1 MSYVFLC
8 NGTWLT
14 VAPVQLKCSGDANG
28 CERCLAKKLDCHYP
42 TPVRSNN
49 EKKVATPP
57 ETPRE
62 TTQETRPPSIATV
75 ESSTEHDLLIES
87 NQGSTHG
94 SILQDLSPHFD
105 VADLYTT
112 AENTPVLLPDNDCS
126 DPRQPE
132 FYNFADIT
140 SDTPW
145 SGSYEPEITAFCF
158 DNESWPTVP
167 PSTAGESKCHCIA
180 QTVVTYEA
188 IEVAAWGRRKLL
200 NDFDVLQSQKMALA
214 ECEKLVECQNC
225 NVQPAYI
232 MLLLSMFRK
241 ILRTLEDICTSKGP
255 KISQTT
261 TNVDHEP
268 HSGKRSRLSDEC
280 GDEGRASRQGYPGS
294 TDNLKLDDEDKHLV
308 LQSLLSARVGKSHH
322 LLSMID
328 KVVSRHTWPAHEDL
342 VRELR
347 NRLTGGPLIIHRKQF
362 IPSN

>member
-1 MSYVFLC
+1 M
-8 NGTWLT
+8 T
-14 VAPVQLKCSGDANG
+14 PVQLKCSGDPNG

-42 TPVRSNN
+42 TPARSNS

-57 ETPRE
+57 DTPRE
-62 TTQETRPPSIATV
+62 TPQATRPPSVATV

-87 NQGSTHG
+87 NQGSAHD
-94 SILQDLSPHFD
+94 SILQDLTPHFD
-105 VADLYTT
+105 VADFATT
-112 AENTPVLLPDNDCS
+112 AEDLTVLLPDNDCS
-126 DPRQPE
+126 DLRQPE
-132 FYNFADIT
+132 FYNFADMAAN
-140 SDTPW
+140 TPW
-145 SGSYEPEITAFCF
+145 SGTYEPEITAFCF

-167 PSTAGESKCHCIA
+167 SSATGESICHCIA
-180 QTVVTYEA
+180 QAVVTYEA

-241 ILRTLEDICTSKGP
+241 ILRTLEDICSINGP
-255 KISQTT
+255 KSFQTSP
-261 TNVDHEP
+261 NADHEP
-268 HSGKRSRLSDEC
+268 QNRKRSRLSIEC
-280 GDEGRASRQGYPGS
+280 EDEGRAIRQGYNGS

-328 KVVSRHTWPAHEDL
+328 KVVSRQTWPVHEDL

-347 NRLTGGPLIIHRKQF
+347 NRLTGGDFIIHRN
-362 IPSN
+362 SLSR